1 MSSHRPSD
9 AALAGLMLDP
19 HARHVPSWL
28 YVQDSGPGLV
38 TFVGSSR
45 IPGTGDAHP
54 LRYGSRRS
62 HQLVVGEIV
71 IRPHY
76 AVGTD
81 AVRGQ
86 GLGGLVTHGHDFRA
100 FLERGEVLLDPYGR
114 FPGVPTT

>member
-1 MSSHRPSD
+1 MTTHRPSD
-9 AALAGLMLDP
+9 AALTGLALDP
-19 HARHVPSWL
+19 HARHVPSWM
-28 YVQDSGPGLV
+28 YIQDSGPGLV

-45 IPGTGDAHP
+45 IPDTGDAHP

-62 HQLVVGEIV
+62 HQLVVGEI
-71 IRPHY
+71 ILRPHY

-100 FLERGEVLLDPYGR
+100 FLEHGEVLLDPYGR
-114 FPGVPTT
+114 FPGVPTS